1 MTICVRAVA
10 VNPVDAIPGLAYRLI
25 MPWLTFPAIMG
36 GDVAGGVVEAGP
48 GVTRLQPGDRVLG
61 MADGLERSRNNAA
74 EAPSR
79 RTPSSCRTWSRPSP
93 TSCPSNKPP
102 CCPSR
107 SRPRRPACSSE
118 TTSRCPSRPSTRPT
132 ASRRYWYGAAR
143 PTSVATASS
152 SPAAPDTASS
162 PRHPRAT
169 SGYVRSLGAAAAID
183 YHRRTAV
190 DEIINSLDDSPL
202 AGTLAI
208 GSGSLQAALSIA
220 SQVPAGNLRRLP
232 ARRAR
237 LRGIPGRARRTRCWG
252 RPRTDPQ
259 GPRPASHGSLREQAR
274 RPRVTRRPRP
284 PDDPVQLRGY

>member
-25 MPWLTFPAIMG
+25 MPWLTFPAIIG
-36 GDVAGGVVEAGP
+36 GDVAGEVVEAGP

-169 SGYVRSLGAAAAID
+169 SATSAHSAPRQRSTTTVAPPSTRSSIRWTTARSPARSRSAPD
-183 YHRRTAV
+183 PSRRPFQSHPKCPPGIYA
-190 DEIINSLDDSPL
+190 DFLP
-202 AGTLAI
+202 
-208 GSGSLQAALSIA
+208 AALA
-220 SQVPAGNLRRLP
+220 SGAY
-232 ARRAR
+232 RAAPDA
-237 LRGIPGRARRTRCWG
+237 LVVGDGLEQIPRAL
-252 RPRTDPQ
+252 D
-259 GPRPASHGSLREQAR
+259 
-274 RPRVTRRPRP
+274 
-284 PDDPVQLRGY
+284 QLRMGVSASKLVVRV